1 MNEKI
6 KEIRDIINK
15 LEGKEILIDKIIC
28 LVADGDIQYDYKN
41 DNIDSPLSISSMSD
55 EQLEDLKEQLKEE
68 LEYHCVRKPLKDAIL
83 SECNEIISFED
94 FISLDHVSRY
104 RIIFKLNDF
113 RFKLYESYKYDCK
126 KSIDVKFVDLDS
138 DIIKCIRNM

>member
-15 LEGKEILIDKIIC
+15 LEGKEILIDKTVC
-28 LVADGDIQYDYKN
+28 LVADGDIQYDCKN
-41 DNIDSPLSISSMSD
+41 DTIDSPLSLLSMND
-55 EQLEDLKEQLKEE
+55 EQLEDLKEQLEEE
-68 LEYHCVRKPLKDAIL
+68 LEYHCVRKPLKDSIL

-94 FISLDHVSRY
+94 FVSLEHVSRY
-104 RIIFKLNDF
+104 RILFKLNDF
-113 RFKLYESYKYDCK
+113 RFRLYESSKYDCI
-126 KSIDVKFVDLDS
+126 KSIDVKFVDIDS